1 MKEIRVALLA
11 FSVRGAMGQ
20 YLEALVPHLAGKTEV
35 HLFVPDHFRNEV
47 SPAIIH
53 HFAVGE
59 TRRDALLRYV
69 NPVSAKMLWWR
80 VLSVRPTLVHFFN
93 GEGYPWSLLIA
104 HWASRYRIPVLLT
117 LHDPELHVGA
127 SVWERANGALRR
139 FTVPRS
145 TSVHIHSRIFLESV
159 RKLGARHI
167 AVIPHG
173 SIAQRF
179 TKYQR
184 PGIIR
189 EPIALFFGRLESY
202 KGLDLLV
209 EAGLKLEGQLRIV
222 IAGPGHLP
230 YKLKKIIRQHP
241 GWFELRNRFIPDE
254 EVADLF
260 QRSRVL
266 VLPYRQATQ
275 SSLPLIAAAFDVPV
289 VATAVGAFIEDVPRV
304 GGILV
309 PPGDATA
316 LARGMVEAQSLSPLY
331 PYELEISAIS
341 NKFVEWYYGVLEGQI
356 VSSIA
361 PK

>member
-1 MKEIRVALLA
+1 
-11 FSVRGAMGQ
+11 MGQ
-20 YLEALVPHLAGKTEV
+20 YLEALVPHLGEKTEV
-35 HLFVPDHFRNEV
+35 HLFVPDHFRSEV

-53 HFAVGE
+53 RFAVGK
-59 TRRDALLRYV
+59 TRKEALLRYV
-69 NPVSAKMLWWR
+69 DPVSAWMLWQR
-80 VLSVRPTLVHFFN
+80 ILGVQPTLLHFFN
-93 GEGYPWSLLIA
+93 GEGYPWSLLIT
-104 HWASRYRIPVLLT
+104 HWASREGIPVLLT
-117 LHDPELHVGA
+117 LHDPELHMGC
-127 SVWERANGALRR
+127 SVWEYANGVLRK

-159 RKLGARHI
+159 RKLGAHHI
-167 AVIPHG
+167 TIIPHG
-173 SIAQRF
+173 SIAKRF

-189 EPIALFFGRLESY
+189 EPIALFFGRLEPY
-202 KGLDLLV
+202 KGLDVLV
-209 EAGLKLEGQLRIV
+209 EAGLGLEGQLRIV

-230 YKLKKIIRQHP
+230 SRLKAVIRRHP
-241 GWFELRNRFIPDE
+241 EWFELRNRFIPDE

-309 PPGDATA
+309 PPGDAAA
-316 LARGMVEAQSLSPLY
+316 LAKGMIEAQSLSPLY
-331 PYELEISAIS
+331 PYELEMSAIS
-341 NKFVEWYYGVLEGQI
+341 NKFIEWYDDILEGQI
-356 VSSIA
+356 APSIA